1 MGRLGSV
8 KIIRILEICLT
19 ACLAANFKNSSF
31 QNRCE
36 LAPPQP
42 LFTFVHPNLDPV
54 IDNSRYEVG
63 TGVSGLLKLESDQ
76 QKCYL
81 LYHGTWH
88 FPRNFYFFLTKSF

>member
-1 MGRLGSV
+1 MLGSV

-63 TGVSGLLKLESDQ
+63 TGVSGLLKL
-76 QKCYL
+76 K
-81 LYHGTWH
+81 
-88 FPRNFYFFLTKSF
+88 K